1 MPPPRRG
8 GAGGQKNGAAI
19 FLRKGPGRGRSAKC
33 FFDAHAAGS
42 ILFSPAAKAPAEGF
56 FWRLHGRQK
65 FFSAW
70 LLSPGQLLPL
80 FIPCVKDGD
89 VMELDRE
96 ELLDALRKIALSK
109 PNDAVALALDPKN
122 APARDLD
129 LWGVSE
135 FRINSAGAVEL
146 KFIDRVKAVSLL
158 LDCAA
163 SGEEGMSALLHALE
177 ASGE

>member
-1 MPPPRRG
+1 
-8 GAGGQKNGAAI
+8 
-19 FLRKGPGRGRSAKC
+19 
-33 FFDAHAAGS
+33 
-42 ILFSPAAKAPAEGF
+42 
-56 FWRLHGRQK
+56 
-65 FFSAW
+65 
-70 LLSPGQLLPL
+70 
-80 FIPCVKDGD
+80 
-89 VMELDRE
+89 MELDRE

-177 ASGE
+177 ACGE